1 MSWLGAIGRIT
12 GHSRLTG
19 PLAEL
24 RGAVAYVWL

>member
-1 MSWLGAIGRIT
+1 MGWLGAIGRIT
-12 GHSRLTG
+12 GHSRLTD